1 MQQNKLNK
9 ESQKDVLKI
18 VKEVKD
24 ETSAYRAPFE
34 KSWIEYENF
43 YYGKHHKTGE
53 DKKTVKNHIFKIVEG
68 EVPIL
73 TDSVHGTAVMA
84 TREDRQDDALILE
97 KSIRYVYN
105 DQNLQLLLPSL
116 VRSSLIS
123 APGILYTFYDPD
135 ANMGEGKVK
144 LKKLNWEHVYL
155 DGNAASIEDVTRARI
170 EIPMRIEEIARIFP
184 EKKNEIEDIGDDKS
198 YAQDSS
204 KDNGET
210 RDVSGDVI
218 LSGRPKKYKA
228 KDIVNYV
235 ETWIK
240 SYELEKIP
248 GEETQEQ
255 LEEETQQLL
264 NGVAPDIFKWEDH
277 ASHMESHFQVKA
289 QLLAKLGLPPETSFD
304 QAAQAIDQMMQMNP
318 EANLAPIL
326 VAIKVAENHIEEHKE
341 LIKLNP
347 ENGRPK
353 YNDGW
358 RVIKTVK
365 DVVLYDGENPEQNG
379 ELPLV
384 LFYCY
389 KDDTIFGFSEA
400 KNIIDAQKSFNLMD
414 WKEYR
419 SLKRNSNSGWIADH
433 ESGVTSDQLTDE
445 EGIVIEKARGTEVRR
460 IDPGVTSP
468 QLELRKISDAKSM
481 EDISGVN
488 ESTQGRTPSPNASGA
503 AITALQNQAIG
514 RIRLKDRLIQYSMKR
529 LGKLVASLI
538 INNWSTEKRLRLNSD
553 TSGSEELI
561 FDPIKMVDLDYSVEI
576 SAGSMAGIDKDALN
590 SLYLNLLSQ
599 KVISPKQFFLV
610 ADLPRKEIIMKSLE
624 DESMLQ
630 IEQIQQESQAKLDQA
645 NASFIEIQ
653 TENLKLKAMINPDLL
668 SADERKA
675 LDEILRAESLQK
687 ITGNA
692 GAANG
697 QPENQGIM

>member
-1 MQQNKLNK
+1 MQQNQLDKK
-9 ESQKDVLKI
+9 SSKDVLKI

-155 DGNAASIEDVTRARI
+155 DGNATSIEDVTRARI

-184 EKKNEIEDIGDDKS
+184 EKKNEIENIGDDKS

-210 RDVSGDVI
+210 RDISGDVI

-240 SYELEKIP
+240 SYDLEQIP
-248 GEETQEQ
+248 GEETQEE
-255 LEEETQQLL
+255 LNEETQQLL

-277 ASHMESHFQVKA
+277 ASHINGHSQVKA
-289 QLLAKLGLPPETSFD
+289 QLLAQLGLPPETTFD
-304 QAAQAIDQMMQMNP
+304 QASQAIDQMMQQNP
-318 EANLAPIL
+318 EADLLSVL
-326 VAIKVAENHIEEHKE
+326 VAIKVVENHIEEHKE

-347 ENGRPK
+347 ENGRQK

-445 EGIVIEKARGTEVRR
+445 EGIVIEKAKGTEVRR
-460 IDPGVTSP
+460 IEPGLTSP
-468 QLELRKISDAKSM
+468 QLESRKISDVRSM

-553 TSGSEELI
+553 TSGTEELL
-561 FDPIKMVDLDYSVEI
+561 FDPIKMSDLDYSVEI

-590 SLYLNLLSQ
+590 SLYLNLLTQ
-599 KVISPKQFFLV
+599 KVITPKQFFLV

-630 IEQIQQESQAKLDQA
+630 IEQIQQESQAQLEQA

-653 TENLKLKAMINPDLL
+653 KENLKLKAMINPDLL
-668 SADERKA
+668 SVDERKA
-675 LDEILRAESLQK
+675 LDEILRIESLQK

>member
-1 MQQNKLNK
+1 MQQNIQKK
-9 ESQKDVLKI
+9 ESSREVLKI

-24 ETSAYRAPFE
+24 ELSAYRAPLE
-34 KSWIEYENF
+34 KNWIEYENF

-53 DKKTVKNHIFKIVEG
+53 DKKTVKNHVFKIIEG

-73 TDSVHGTAVMA
+73 TDTVHGTSVLA
-84 TREDRQDDALILE
+84 TSEDRQDDALILE

-123 APGILYTFYDPD
+123 SAGILHPYYDPD
-135 ANMGEGKVK
+135 ANMGEGKIK
-144 LKKLNWEHVYL
+144 LKKLSWENVWL
-155 DGNAASIEDVTRARI
+155 DGNASTIEDATRARI
-170 EIPMRIEEIARIFP
+170 EIPMRVDEVVRIFP
-184 EKKNEIEDIGDDKS
+184 HKKDEIEDIGDDKT

-210 RDVSGDVI
+210 RDVSGDIVA
-218 LSGRPKKYKA
+218 SGRPKKYKA
-228 KDIVNYV
+228 KDIINYV

-240 SYELEKIP
+240 SYDLEQIP
-248 GEETQEQ
+248 QEETFAQ
-255 LEEETQQLL
+255 LSEESQQLL
-264 NGVAPDIFKWEDH
+264 NGIAPDIFKWEDH
-277 ASHMESHFQVKA
+277 PSHIQSHLQIKA
-289 QLLAKLGLPPETSFD
+289 QLLAQLGLPPETSFE
-304 QAAQAIDQMMQMNP
+304 QVSQFVDQMMAQNP
-318 EANLAPIL
+318 EANLLPIL
-326 VAIKVAENHIEEHKE
+326 LAIKVTENHIEEHNE

-347 ENGRPK
+347 TGERPK
-353 YNDGW
+353 YKDGW

-389 KDDTIFGFSEA
+389 KDDTIYGFSEV

-433 ESGVTSDQLTDE
+433 ESGVTDDQLTDE
-445 EGIVIEKARGTEVRR
+445 EGIVIQKAKGTEVRR
-460 IDPGVTSP
+460 IEAGVTSP
-468 QLELRKISDAKSM
+468 QLDARKVSDKLSM

-488 ESTQGRTPSPNASGA
+488 EATQGRTPSPNASGA

-538 INNWSTEKRLRLNSD
+538 INNWSTEKKLRLNSD

-561 FDPIKMVDLDYSVEI
+561 FDPIKMSDLDYSVEI
-576 SAGSMAGIDKDALN
+576 AAGTMAGVDKDSLN
-590 SLYLNLLSQ
+590 SLYLNLLTQ
-599 KVISPKQFFLV
+599 KVITPKQFFLV
-610 ADLPRKEIIMKSLE
+610 ADLPRKEIIMKSME
-624 DESMLQ
+624 DEAAMQL
-630 IEQIQQESQAKLDQA
+630 EQVQQESQAQLEQVNTIVTDLQK
-645 NASFIEIQ
+645 
-653 TENLKLKAMINPDLL
+653 ENMKLKAMINPDLL
-668 SADERKA
+668 SNEERKA
-675 LDEILRAESLQK
+675 LDEILRVEALEK
-687 ITGNA
+687 IKGNSEA
-692 GAANG
+692 ING
-697 QPENQGIM
+697 QSQNQGMI